1 MLVALLACSSPT
13 PASTSTSTPSTSASG
28 PVAGDTLVVAANFDP
43 GNLNPIVAPYQLS
56 GYYIGVTQLGLV
68 ERRADETGLLHVPAL
83 AESWEWSEDGR
94 TVTFQLMEGI
104 IWSDGQPV
112 TARDAAFTFE
122 LILDESVASNWFA
135 ASKKIEAVE
144 VVDDRHVAFRFF
156 DAGLKPYMMD
166 ELRHGLL
173 PEHVLRDADRSSI
186 RGHEYSRMPMATG
199 PWKLASWDKEAK
211 LVLEPNDSVVARPR
225 PHLSRVITKIVP
237 EYATQL
243 IELENGSVD
252 MLFQVELP
260 DVPALKREHPE
271 IELLVE
277 PASGMEYLGW
287 NNADPMFSDARVRR
301 AMTLAIDVDRII
313 SDMFEV
319 EGHTYASRCLGT
331 VGPNT
336 GAWIN
341 PDIEALPYDPEAA
354 KALLD
359 EAGWTDTDG
368 DGVRDRGGQKMTVTV
383 MIQNGIVKSE
393 KVVIRV
399 QAQLAQIGVDLQI
412 QALEPNLFSSR
423 ARAHDFQAILW
434 GFGNNP
440 KVDPTIQ
447 WHSTGQYNWMSYR
460 SPEVDRLLDEAMATS
475 DLEAAQDKVRQ
486 VQALV
491 YADQPATFLFWEDNV
506 GAIHSRF
513 RDVEQNTFTAF
524 VQLER
529 WYVPT
534 EEQKYR

>member
-1 MLVALLACSSPT
+1 MLLLLLACSSTET
-13 PASTSTSTPSTSASG
+13 PAPAQGPAGPPSG
-28 PVAGDTLVVAANFDP
+28 PVDGDTLVVAANFDP
-43 GNLNPIVAPYQLS
+43 GNLNPIVAPYALS

-68 ERRADETGLLHVPAL
+68 ERRADETGLLHVPSL
-83 AESWEWSEDGR
+83 AESWAWSEDGK
-94 TVTFQLMEGI
+94 TVTFQLLPDI
-104 IWSDGQPV
+104 VWSDGQPI
-112 TARDAAFTFE
+112 TAHDAAFTFE
-122 LILDESVASNWFA
+122 LILDENVGSNWFA
-135 ASKKIEAVE
+135 ASKKIERVE
-144 VVDDRHVAFRFF
+144 VLDDTHVAFHFF
-156 DAGLKPYMMD
+156 EAGLKPYMMD

-173 PEHVLRDADRSSI
+173 PRHVLEDADRGSI
-186 RGHEYSRMPMATG
+186 RGHEYSRMPLATG
-199 PWKLASWDKEAK
+199 PWKLVSWDKEAK
-211 LVLEPNDSVVARPR
+211 LVLEPNASVVARPR
-225 PHLSRVITKIVP
+225 PHLDRVITKIVP

-252 MLFQVELP
+252 MLFTVQLA
-260 DVPALKREHPE
+260 DVPALQRDHPE
-271 IELLVE
+271 IELLIE

-287 NNADPMFSDARVRR
+287 NNQDPIFSDVRVRR

-319 EGHTYASRCLGT
+319 EGRTYASRCLGT

-336 GAWIN
+336 GAWVN
-341 PDIEALPYDPEAA
+341 ADIEPLPYDAEAA

-359 EAGWTDTDG
+359 EAGWTDSDG
-368 DGVRDRGGQKMTVTV
+368 DGVRDQDGEKMTVTV
-383 MIQNGIVKSE
+383 IIQNGIVKSE
-393 KVVIRV
+393 KVAIRV
-399 QAQLAQIGVDLQI
+399 QAQLAAVGVDLQI

-447 WHSTGQYNWMSYR
+447 WHSTGQYNWMGYAN
-460 SPEVDRLLDEAMATS
+460 PEVDRLLDEAMATS
-475 DLEAAQDKVRQ
+475 DIEAAQARVRE

-506 GAIHSRF
+506 GAIHGRF
-513 RDVEQNTFTAF
+513 HDVKQNTFTAF
-524 VQLER
+524 QQLEG

-534 EEQKYR
+534 AEQKYR